1 MYPDL
6 KGKVVAIT
14 GAASGLGKAMAIR
27 FGKEQAKVVINYY
40 SNKQDPNEVK
50 EEVIKRAV
58 KLLSS
63 KEMSRKRKM

>member
-50 EEVIKRAV
+50 EEVIT
-58 KLLSS
+58 S
-63 KEMSRKRKM
+63 